1 MQQTPGYGAPASS
14 PVFTHSGQIYLL
26 GYTSQAYG
34 IWDRRNPS
42 VPVASFP
49 VTDAGWGTAWQQFS
63 AWEPAA
69 VPVAQLQPAATP
81 TPAPTAAAPM
91 ASPAPAVSVSVSPSP
106 AYAAPTI
113 ATPVVT
119 PEAAA
124 TPATAAPSILE
135 PATVPL
141 SAAAVA
147 EPEVAPVEAPAP
159 PPPLPTST
167 GPDLPGREI
176 VESLGL
182 CIGVAVRGGGSGKSL
197 GAAFTSFVGSTPQD
211 AAAQSSIAA
220 LEEARTRAIGTM
232 MDRAGQLGADAV
244 VAVRFDSSPIG
255 ADATEI
261 VAYGTAVT
269 LKESDRSDREHDR
282 GEKKL

>member
-1 MQQTPGYGAPASS
+1 MQQTPGYGAAGSPAPASS

-26 GYTSQAYG
+26 GYTPQAYG

-42 VPVASFP
+42 APVASFP

-81 TPAPTAAAPM
+81 SPAPTVAAPV
-91 ASPAPAVSVSVSPSP
+91 ASPAPAVSVSPSLASPE
-106 AYAAPTI
+106 PTTAFTPT
-113 ATPVVT
+113 AT
-119 PEAAA
+119 A
-124 TPATAAPSILE
+124 PATAAPSILD
-135 PATVPL
+135 PATVPMVTD
-141 SAAAVA
+141 AV
-147 EPEVAPVEAPAP
+147 PEVAPAEAPAP
-159 PPPLPTST
+159 PPPLPSST
-167 GPDLPGREI
+167 GSELPGREI